1 MDLNKSSGAKV
12 PEAAGV
18 ITGCVFLVITFL
30 MIPFTYSSYIL
41 EEAARDSFP
50 HEEFTQLL
58 AALLSISC
66 MLLLG
71 FADDVLDLRWR
82 DKLLLPSM
90 ASLPLLMV
98 YYVTTNRT
106 EVVVPTL
113 LQPLLGLTI
122 NLGLLYYAY
131 MGLLA
136 VFCTNAI
143 NILAGINGLEVNF

>member
-1 MDLNKSSGAKV
+1 
-12 PEAAGV
+12 
-18 ITGCVFLVITFL
+18 
-30 MIPFTYSSYIL
+30 
-41 EEAARDSFP
+41 
-50 HEEFTQLL
+50 
-58 AALLSISC
+58 
-66 MLLLG
+66 
-71 FADDVLDLRWR
+71 
-82 DKLLLPSM
+82 M

-136 VFCTNAI
+136 VI
-143 NILAGINGLEVNF
+143 NDIN